1 MKRAFKIVSGGQTGV
16 DRAALEWAVANNV
29 THGGWCPCGRKAED
43 GAIPDS
49 FKLAETYSPTY
60 AVRTRW
66 KVRDSDGTVIISATN
81 QINGGSKLTRE
92 SAETQGKPW
101 LHLDASL
108 GMAESAR
115 RLRRF
120 IEENQ
125 IATLNVAGPRA
136 SDEPDTGPFVQA
148 VLSRA
153 LKPFLP

>member
-1 MKRAFKIVSGGQTGV
+1 MTSAFKTVSGGQTGV

-29 THGGWCPCGRKAED
+29 AHGGWCPRGRKAED

-66 KVRDSDGTVIISATN
+66 NVRDSDGTVNFSATT

-92 SAETQGKPW
+92 PAETQGKPW
-101 LHLDASL
+101 LHLGASL
-108 GMAESAR
+108 GVTESAR

-120 IEENQ
+120 IEEHN

-136 SDEPDTGPFVQA
+136 SDEPDNGSIVQA
-148 VLSRA
+148 VLSRT